1 LSQDENQALVV
12 AIIGSARIETDDA
25 RWASAFELGQAL
37 ALNGFTV
44 MTGGYGGLMSATARG
59 AFQEGGHTIGLPMSD
74 WAHLTP
80 DPTHIELRWSD
91 DYFGRLSHL
100 LSADYLI
107 VLDGGIG
114 TLSEMS
120 LAWAIAQTE
129 SKHAKIIVIGEG
141 IKKLLDQF
149 MESLV
154 ISESDMV
161 LAKHF
166 NSISDVIAHIKE
178 PNLGSEESGKA
189 RG

>member
-1 LSQDENQALVV
+1 MSQDENQALVV

-59 AFQEGGHTIGLPMSD
+59 AFQEGGHTIGLPMND

-80 DPTHIELRWSD
+80 DPAHVELRWSD

-107 VLDGGIG
+107 V
-114 TLSEMS
+114 
-120 LAWAIAQTE
+120 
-129 SKHAKIIVIGEG
+129 
-141 IKKLLDQF
+141 
-149 MESLV
+149 
-154 ISESDMV
+154 
-161 LAKHF
+161 
-166 NSISDVIAHIKE
+166 
-178 PNLGSEESGKA
+178 
-189 RG
+189 